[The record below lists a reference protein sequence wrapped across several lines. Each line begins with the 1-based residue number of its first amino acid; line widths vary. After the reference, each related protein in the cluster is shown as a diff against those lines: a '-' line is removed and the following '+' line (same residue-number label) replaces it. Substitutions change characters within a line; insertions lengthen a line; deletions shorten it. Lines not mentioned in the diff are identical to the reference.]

1 VSSDNVA
8 LNASAAILVGGS
20 ARRLGG
26 EVKSLLPVGARTIL
40 DRQLEAIRA
49 AGIGDIMLVGAW
61 SGPRISGLQQVPDVL
76 EHRGALGGLYSAL
89 LVAAKPIVV
98 VLASD
103 LPFLLPELLRHLA
116 AVEDSEDAVVPRTR
130 DGWHP
135 LCAGY
140 RRQVALAVKARLD
153 RGELQVRSALD
164 DMRVR
169 PLAANE
175 LARIDPGGILLTN
188 VNTPDEHRRADNEAR
203 TRA

>member
-1 VSSDNVA
+1 MSSDNVA
-8 LNASAAILVGGS
+8 LNASAAILVGGR

-26 EVKSLLPVGARTIL
+26 AVKSLLRVGARTIL

-49 AGIGDIMLVGAW
+49 AGIDDIMLVGDW
-61 SGPRISGLQQVPDVL
+61 SGPPISGVRQVPDVL
-76 EHRGALGGLYSAL
+76 EHCGALVGLYSAL
-89 LVAAKPIVV
+89 LVAATPIVV

-103 LPFLLPELLRHLA
+103 LPFLLPELLRHVA
-116 AVEDSEDAVVPRTR
+116 TVEGREDAVVPRTR

-140 RRQVALAVKARLD
+140 RRQVALPVKARLD

-169 PLAANE
+169 PLTTNE
-175 LARIDPGGILLTN
+175 LARIDPDGRLLTN